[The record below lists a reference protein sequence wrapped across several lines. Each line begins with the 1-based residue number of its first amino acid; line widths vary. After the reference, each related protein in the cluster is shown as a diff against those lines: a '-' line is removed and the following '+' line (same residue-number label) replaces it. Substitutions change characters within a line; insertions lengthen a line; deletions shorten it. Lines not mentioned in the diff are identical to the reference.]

1 MFRTTLYLLSK
12 VSVISW
18 FVACCKAHPNLSRR
32 LFCLSSRNL
41 CFCHLGIFSLTCCS
55 DLLEKVGITST
66 ECWVSPLLTGGVAVP
81 DHLLDEAVST
91 AACRHQLL
99 RCCCCNCPSWGRGR
113 GAMFILCLSQ
123 PVLPSL
129 ITSVH
134 YRETP
139 RKNCLPRRK
148 GERSTWK
155 CSSTEKNMRC
165 NSKCRHL
172 WLDVVCIGVRNS
184 LRSRARTDKVQFVHV
199 YAQLHSHNYLDV
211 EFI

>member
-1 MFRTTLYLLSK
+1 MCLEDFFAYHQEICASVTWMF
-12 VSVISW
+12 
-18 FVACCKAHPNLSRR
+18 
-32 LFCLSSRNL
+32 
-41 CFCHLGIFSLTCCS
+41 FSLTCCS

-81 DHLLDEAVST
+81 DHLLHEAVSI
-91 AACRHQLL
+91 AVCGHQLL
-99 RCCCCNCPSWGRGR
+99 RCYCCNCPNWGRGR
-113 GAMFILCLSQ
+113 GAVFVLYLPQ

-129 ITSVH
+129 INSVH

-148 GERSTWK
+148 GDRSTWK
-155 CSSTEKNMRC
+155 LSSTEKNMGC

-172 WLDVVCIGVRNS
+172 CLDVVYFGVRNS
-184 LRSRARTDKVQFVHV
+184 LRSRARADKVQFVHV
-199 YAQLHSHNYLDV
+199 YAQLHSHKDLDV